1 MTNVNVGAVNVCCS
15 LTLILGFGL
24 LSNELTKSCLF
35 ANKTLNNKSK
45 LG

>member
-24 LSNELTKSCLF
+24 LSNGSTW
-35 ANKTLNNKSK
+35 
-45 LG
+45 